1 MNRIVSAW
9 QKYEN
14 KIKYE
19 GPDSVTIDGEKIR
32 VEEGIGN
39 MAVRKKP
46 HTEPVQDNDVVNKNK
61 NAERSLV
68 VNELSKQGF
77 YSIIYTL
84 LTANS
89 DKSLSIRA
97 ASWDTLKRLRVKR
110 DTSKAIS
117 KIPQGVS
124 KQWDSGTLIR
134 WMKKIE
140 SGHKKSIKQLVA
152 IDATAVSR
160 TQ

>member
-19 GPDSVTIDGEKIR
+19 GPDSITIDGEKIR
-32 VEEGIGN
+32 TEEGTNG
-39 MAVRKKP
+39 MAARKKP
-46 HTEPVQDNDVVNKNK
+46 HITPVRDNDVVNKNGK
-61 NAERSLV
+61 AENSLV
-68 VNELSKQGF
+68 VNELSEQGF
-77 YSIIYTL
+77 YSVIYTL

-89 DKSLSIRA
+89 DKSLSIRT
-97 ASWDTLKRLRVKR
+97 ASWGTLKRLRVKR
-110 DTSKAIS
+110 DTSEAIS
-117 KIPQGVS
+117 KIPKNVS
-124 KQWDSGTLIR
+124 AQWDSGTLVQ
-134 WMKKIE
+134 WMNNIE
-140 SGHKKSIKQLVA
+140 SIHKTSIKQLVA